1 MGGRMK
7 EYEGK
12 KKRPSMWEFF
22 TNLSGPMTVKDKI
35 SLLIRNNAIKIRNQQ
50 SCCGHPGEPGC

>member
-1 MGGRMK
+1 MK